1 MEGVSVDLLELDER
15 TTAIEALAKRVRLTV
30 ERGSLEIRLWISLV
44 RALRAFRTMGAALSR
59 AEVVTAEDRALMAE
73 VARGHARCATTL
85 RWGRDRLVSNGDH
98 STGVFRR
105 RNLHLMDT
113 LLDDAGDLAE
123 TAALSASAG
132 FARLVDRELAAH
144 REARPVG

>member
-1 MEGVSVDLLELDER
+1 MEGVSVHLLELDER
-15 TTAIEALAKRVRLTV
+15 TTAIEVLAKRVRLAV
-30 ERGSLEIRLWISLV
+30 ERGSLEIRSWLSLV

-59 AEVVTAEDRALMAE
+59 AEVVTDEDRALLAE
-73 VARGHARCATTL
+73 VARGHARFATTL

-98 STGVFRR
+98 RTGVFRR
-105 RNLHLMDT
+105 WNLRLMDT
-113 LLDDAGDLAE
+113 LMDDAGDLAE
-123 TAALSASAG
+123 TAAPGASSD